1 MVHAMAKATYELR
14 GDKLHLL
21 KGHTLPAS
29 MVQATISIDEIDP
42 IALCAKLN
50 TEFSAELN
58 TVNAPKLTAAGFWH
72 AWGMP
77 CHEYGDPA
85 QPVSGV
91 KVRYQ

>member
-58 TVNAPKLTAAGFWH
+58 TVNAPKLTAAVLV
-72 AWGMP
+72 ARL
-77 CHEYGDPA
+77 GDAVPR
-85 QPVSGV
+85 
-91 KVRYQ
+91 VRRSDTAGEWCQG